1 MAFIKRLFDAGK
13 KIVSGGYTG
22 IKTGL
27 IVGRHLIDVSR
38 AIAKDLERIPQLK
51 ELARKYLNS
60 ENLKELDEAVR
71 KGQNGVQV
79 VDTIQGLRKQAKI
92 AEGRRQLEQPD

>member
-27 IVGRHLIDVSR
+27 IVGRHLIDVSKL
-38 AIAKDLERIPQLK
+38 IARDLQHIPQLK
-51 ELARKYLNS
+51 ETLQKYLNS
-60 ENLKELDEAVR
+60 DNLKEADDLVN
-71 KGQNGVQV
+71 KGQNGVKI
-79 VDTIQGLRKQAKI
+79 VDAIRAHR
-92 AEGRRQLEQPD
+92 GRQQLNMPD